1 MKIAAP
7 LRINRRT
14 PLGAPALLLTAAFLG
29 MLAANPALAQQA
41 AEASTHTVVLAESK
55 TLFDKIMLAGPAFM
69 LILFLASVFMVWLVI
84 DGVMRTAKSKLVP
97 PAVVDAIRRHLIDG
111 DYESAAGVALGSD
124 TVFGNVSAAA
134 FTKVGLGKDATD
146 DAIFEES
153 ERARGIFNARISYL
167 SVIGVIT
174 PMVGLTGTVFGMI
187 HAFDTLGSSG
197 VGDPSKLSAAI
208 GEVLV
213 CTGGGL
219 VVAIP
224 AFAFYYVMRNRIS
237 AGFRHVQTQINAIF
251 HHLPY
256 EHLQGLRLE
265 ADAFVPSPP
274 RVQAVAET
282 GPAS

>member
-1 MKIAAP
+1 MKSLPALTAP
-7 LRINRRT
+7 SAKTSAIMTALFAGLVMLVLAHPAFAQDATTAGT
-14 PLGAPALLLTAAFLG
+14 PLVI
-29 MLAANPALAQQA
+29 
-41 AEASTHTVVLAESK
+41 EK
-55 TLFDKIMLAGPAFM
+55 TLFQRLVAAGPVFM
-69 LILFLASVFMVWLVI
+69 GALFLASVFMVWLVI
-84 DGVMRTAKSKLVP
+84 DGISRTALAKLAP
-97 PAVVDAIRRHLIDG
+97 PAVIAGLRQNLIDG
-111 DYESAAGVALGSD
+111 DYETATQLVTAQDS
-124 TVFGNVSAAA
+124 VFANIATAA
-134 FTKVGLGKDATD
+134 FGKVGLGKDATD
-146 DAIFEES
+146 DAIFEET
-153 ERARGIFNARISYL
+153 ERARSLFSARISYL

-197 VGDPSKLSAAI
+197 VGDPTKLSAAI

-237 AGFRHVQTQINAIF
+237 AGFRHIQVEINAIF

-265 ADAFVPSPP
+265 ADAFIPSLP
-274 RVQAVAET
+274 RASAPAEGT
-282 GPAS
+282 AEA

>member
-1 MKIAAP
+1 MNP
-7 LRINRRT
+7 LSSSLHTR
-14 PLGAPALLLTAAFLG
+14 PARA
-29 MLAANPALAQQA
+29 LAAALVAIGLLC
-41 AEASTHTVVLAESK
+41 VLAHPAFAQEAAAAAAGTTKSMEESK
-55 TLFDKIMLAGPAFM
+55 TLLDKIMLAGPAFM
-69 LILFLASVFMVWLVI
+69 LILFLSSVFMVWLVI
-84 DGVMRTAKSKLVP
+84 DGFIRTTKSRLAP
-97 PAVVDAIRRHLIDG
+97 PKVVAALRQHLTDG
-111 DYESAAGVALGSD
+111 DYVSAAEAVIANDS
-124 TVFGNVSAAA
+124 VFGNVAAAA

-146 DAIFEES
+146 DAIFEET
-153 ERARGIFNARISYL
+153 ERSRGVFNSRISYL

-224 AFAFYYVMRNRIS
+224 AFAFYYVMRNRIA
-237 AGFRHVQTQINAIF
+237 AGFRHVQIQVSAIF

-256 EHLQGLRLE
+256 EHLQGMRLE
-265 ADAFVPSPP
+265 TDAFVPAPP
-274 RVQAVAET
+274 REQPAVRQ
-282 GPAS
+282 GASA

>member
-1 MKIAAP
+1 MNTPTRTSVLSVAA
-7 LRINRRT
+7 T
-14 PLGAPALLLTAAFLG
+14 FCLLTLPSFAQEAA
-29 MLAANPALAQQA
+29 AAATNAP
-41 AEASTHTVVLAESK
+41 TVALAESK
-55 TLFDKIMLAGPAFM
+55 TLFDKIMLAGPFFM
-69 LILFLASVFMVWLVI
+69 LILFLASVFMMWLII
-84 DGVMRTAKSKLVP
+84 DGVMRTAKAKLAP
-97 PAVVDAIRRHLIDG
+97 PAVIAAIRQHLIDG
-111 DYESAAGVALGSD
+111 DYESAAGVAIGSD
-124 TVFGNVSAAA
+124 TTFGNVSAAA

-146 DAIFEES
+146 DAIFEET
-153 ERARGIFNARISYL
+153 ERCRGVFNARISYL

-197 VGDPSKLSAAI
+197 VGDPSKLSEAI

-237 AGFRHVQTQINAIF
+237 SGFRHVQVQINAIF

-265 ADAFVPSPP
+265 TDAFVPAPP
-274 RVQAVAET
+274 RAQSSSTQHA
-282 GPAS
+282 

>member
-1 MKIAAP
+1 MNTPTRTSVLSVAA
-7 LRINRRT
+7 T
-14 PLGAPALLLTAAFLG
+14 FCLLTLPSFAQEAA
-29 MLAANPALAQQA
+29 AAATNAP
-41 AEASTHTVVLAESK
+41 TVALAESK
-55 TLFDKIMLAGPAFM
+55 TLFDKIMLAGPFFM
-69 LILFLASVFMVWLVI
+69 LILFLASVFMMWLII
-84 DGVMRTAKSKLVP
+84 DGVMRTAKAKLAP
-97 PAVVDAIRRHLIDG
+97 PAVIAAIRQHLIDG
-111 DYESAAGVALGSD
+111 DYESAAGVAIGSD
-124 TVFGNVSAAA
+124 TTFGNVSAAA

-146 DAIFEES
+146 DAIFEET
-153 ERARGIFNARISYL
+153 ERCRGVFNARISYL

-197 VGDPSKLSAAI
+197 VGDPSKLSEAI

-237 AGFRHVQTQINAIF
+237 SGFRHVQVQINAIF

-265 ADAFVPSPP
+265 TDAFVPAPP
-274 RVQAVAET
+274 RAQS
-282 GPAS
+282 ASTQHA